1 MKKSLFVFVAF
12 IFACFFATAQDT
24 GEALDEK
31 TATVEEAVEEAD
43 ASLNDK
49 TVAEEN
55 APSDEKAV
63 DGGKKASDNAA
74 PEFSTGEWN
83 GNLYTNDFIGMK
95 YELPQGWEKY
105 GDEEIAAIMN
115 LGKEFLNDNQKKY
128 AELAKLTTVYHILT
142 NNPLTSDTVC
152 LVTEKTFLGISANL
166 YAKNLKHELE
176 AVKSLKYEVD
186 EISTREIAGKKFTA
200 LKTRVST
207 PMSSITQ
214 VYYCYRLGKYMVC
227 IIATSKSGDEGI
239 DAMLKAFR

>member
-1 MKKSLFVFVAF
+1 MKKSLFVFATF
-12 IFACFFATAQDT
+12 IFACFFAAAQDA
-24 GEALDEK
+24 GELLDGK
-31 TATVEEAVEEAD
+31 RSTVTEAGEEAD
-43 ASLNDK
+43 ASLNDESGSE
-49 TVAEEN
+49 AN
-55 APSDEKAV
+55 APADEKAG
-63 DGGKKASDNAA
+63 DGGEKASENAA

-83 GNLYTNDFIGMK
+83 GNVYTNDFIGMK

-128 AELAKLTTVYHILT
+128 AELSKLTTVYHILT
-142 NNPLTSDTVC
+142 NNPSTSDTVC
-152 LVTEKTFLGISANL
+152 LITEKTFLGISANL
-166 YAKNLKHELE
+166 YAKRLKHELE
-176 AVKSLKYEVD
+176 AVDSLKYEVD
-186 EISTREIAGKKFTA
+186 EISTQEIAGKKFTA

-239 DAMLKAFR
+239 DAMLKSFK